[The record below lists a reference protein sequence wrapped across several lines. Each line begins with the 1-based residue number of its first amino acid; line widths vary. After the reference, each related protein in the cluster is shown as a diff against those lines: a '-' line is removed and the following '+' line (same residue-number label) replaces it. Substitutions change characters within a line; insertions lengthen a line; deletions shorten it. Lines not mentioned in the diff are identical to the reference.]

1 MFNLSDLSSG
11 LEKSKSPIK
20 LDNFKEIFRLQ
31 LLRLAPTS
39 IQTGKGPLL
48 PSKPVNDENVLVSDE
63 CHVNQATK
71 TLLGKTAIPTQESSR
86 ELDPKHCSMG
96 RCLNTSEKKLLNL
109 CPLGPRKRSD
119 TELIQ
124 PADRPSLTHQL
135 SLSRVKTSVTN
146 KVARF
151 ETKTSKFIESRTAI
165 KAQLLRPVRQQATTR
180 SQGSTEAFMVKGVG
194 APQQTGR
201 TEVKSM
207 GIDRARLYGGL
218 RMLR

>member
-20 LDNFKEIFRLQ
+20 LDNFNEIFRLQ

-39 IQTGKGPLL
+39 IQTGKCPML
-48 PSKPVNDENVLVSDE
+48 PSKPVNDENVVNDE
-63 CHVNQATK
+63 CQVNQATK
-71 TLLGKTAIPTQESSR
+71 TLLGKTGITTQESSR
-86 ELDPKHCSMG
+86 ELNPEHCAMG
-96 RCLNTSEKKLLNL
+96 RCLNKSEKKLLNL

-119 TELIQ
+119 TEFIQ

-135 SLSRVKTSVTN
+135 SSNRVKTSVTN

-151 ETKTSKFIESRTAI
+151 ETKTSKFIETRAAL
-165 KAQLLRPVRQQATTR
+165 KAQLLRPVRQQTTTR
-180 SQGSTEAFMVKGVG
+180 SQGSTEAFMVKGVV

-207 GIDRARLYGGL
+207 GIDRARLYGRL